1 MLNKKEITPILNKVG
16 KIISCN
22 ELDEVLTHMDVDGSG
37 KIDYSEFTAAVLAK
51 EKLLTEKN
59 LQQAFNTFDVDKT
72 GKISK
77 DDLKSVLGIGTIVN
91 KHLDTVIKQA
101 DKNKDGEISY
111 EEFKTMMLGNAK
123 V

>member
-1 MLNKKEITPILNKVG
+1 M
-16 KIISCN
+16 
-22 ELDEVLTHMDVDGSG
+22 
-37 KIDYSEFTAAVLAK
+37 
-51 EKLLTEKN
+51 TEKN